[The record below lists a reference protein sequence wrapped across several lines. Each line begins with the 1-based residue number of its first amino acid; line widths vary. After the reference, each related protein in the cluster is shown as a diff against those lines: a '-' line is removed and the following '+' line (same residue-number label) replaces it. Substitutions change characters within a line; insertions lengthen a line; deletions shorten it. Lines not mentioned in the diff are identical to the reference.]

1 MKIVWVSNFFSN
13 EFLSVLFFCAALII
27 ISLIIFLKTHS
38 SYIFIVRFV
47 CVLVFVFN
55 VLFMTSSI
63 YDSIKE
69 WNFMQDNQRLIEG
82 EIENFSTGQT
92 GSESF
97 YVGEEYFCYPSYDN
111 GLYAYDIPKRN
122 GNSVI
127 IGEGQFVRLT
137 YYKFNGVNNI
147 CKIEVR
153 KTGDS
158 SPEGTRE
165 DGGKV
170 LLPPF

>member
-1 MKIVWVSNFFSN
+1 M
-13 EFLSVLFFCAALII
+13 
-27 ISLIIFLKTHS
+27 IST
-38 SYIFIVRFV
+38 
-47 CVLVFVFN
+47 
-55 VLFMTSSI
+55 I

-69 WNFMQDNQRLIEG
+69 WNFMQDNQQLIEG
-82 EIENFSTGQT
+82 EIENFLTGQN

-97 YVGEEYFCYPSYDN
+97 YVGEEYFCYPSSDN

-153 KTGDS
+153 KTGDG
-158 SPEGTRE
+158 SPGGDRG
-165 DGGKV
+165 DGSVVSFLKLFFHKV
-170 LLPPF
+170 RLAQADRFFLYNENHAIVAWFKIG